1 MQRVIFNFLINT
13 FCVFLII
20 SEIIIAQTNPD
31 QLLLKNF
38 RPKSIYNVPITKIEK
53 AKYPVIDI
61 HSHPYAN
68 TTEELDLWVK
78 NMDEAG
84 IVKIILLTYAH
95 GNKFDSL
102 INFYSKYFDRFEL
115 WCGFDYT
122 GYDKPG
128 FGPDAVKELERC
140 FNKGAK
146 GVGEL
151 GDKGKGLFYCN
162 PPAFGMH
169 LDDERMN
176 PLLDKCAELGM
187 PVNIHVG
194 EPQWFYETM
203 DSTNDGLMNAY
214 TWRLDN
220 QENILNLDEV
230 LKTLENAVK
239 NHPKTLFIAC
249 HLANQN
255 TDLEKLGRLFNLYP
269 NLYADISA
277 RYAENAPV
285 PKYTKAFFEKYQDR
299 LLYGTDMGFEKS
311 MYETTFRILESNDEH
326 FYNIELFGYHWPL
339 YGFGLDNKVLEK
351 IYNLNA
357 NNILKKKQH

>member
-1 MQRVIFNFLINT
+1 MKNVLFNFLIVT
-13 FCVFLII
+13 FCLVSAVTESLVG
-20 SEIIIAQTNPD
+20 QTNPD

-38 RPKSIYNVPITKIEK
+38 KPKSIYNVPVTKIEK
-53 AKYPVIDI
+53 AKYPIIDV
-61 HSHPYAN
+61 HSHAYAN
-68 TTEELDLWVK
+68 TLEELDLWVK

-84 IVKIILLTYAH
+84 ILKTILLTHAH
-95 GNKFDSL
+95 GSEFDSL
-102 INFYSKYFDRFEL
+102 INFYSKYPDRFEL

-162 PPAFGMH
+162 PPAYGMH
-169 LDDERMN
+169 IDDPRMN
-176 PLLDKCAELGM
+176 VLLDKCAELGM
-187 PVNIHVG
+187 PINIHVG
-194 EPQWFYETM
+194 EPQWFYEKM
-203 DSTNDGLMNAY
+203 DSTNDGLMNAF

-220 QENILNLDEV
+220 QEDILNLDEV
-230 LKTLENAVK
+230 LMTLENAVK

-255 TDLEKLGRLFNLYP
+255 TDLEKLGRLLDLYP
-269 NLYADISA
+269 NFYADISA
-277 RYAENAPV
+277 RYSENAPV
-285 PKYTKAFFEKYQDR
+285 PRYTRAFFEKYQDR

-326 FYNIELFGYHWPL
+326 FYEIELFGYHWPL
-339 YGFGLDNKVLEK
+339 YGFGLKDEVLER

-357 NNILKKKQH
+357 SKLLK

>member
-1 MQRVIFNFLINT
+1 MNNRIFFQFLILL
-13 FCVFLII
+13 VI
-20 SEIIIAQTNPD
+20 SGLCSINVIAQTAPD
-31 QLLLKNF
+31 KILLKDF
-38 RPKSIYNVPITKIEK
+38 RPKNIYNVPVTKIPK
-53 AKYPVIDI
+53 AKFPVIDI
-61 HSHPYAN
+61 HSHPYA
-68 TTEELDLWVK
+68 TSEADLDLWVK

-84 IVKIILLTYAH
+84 INRTILLTHAQ
-95 GNKFDSL
+95 GNEFDSL
-102 INFYSKYFDRFEL
+102 INFYSKYPDRFEL

-128 FGPDAVKELERC
+128 YGPEAVKELVRC

-151 GDKGKGLFYCN
+151 GDKGKGLFYCI
-162 PPAFGMH
+162 PPAYGMH
-169 LDDERMN
+169 IDDPRMDA
-176 PLLDKCAELGM
+176 LLEKCGELGM
-187 PVNIHVG
+187 PINIHVG

-230 LKTLENAVK
+230 LKTLENAIK
-239 NHPKTLFIAC
+239 KHPKTTFIAC

-255 TDLEKLGRLFNLYP
+255 TDLEKLGRLLDLYP
-269 NLYADISA
+269 NFYADISA

-285 PKYTKAFFEKYQDR
+285 PRYTRAFFEKYQDR
-299 LLYGTDMGFEKS
+299 LFYGTDMGFEKS

-326 FYNIELFGYHWPL
+326 FYNIELFGYHWAL
-339 YGFGLDNKVLEK
+339 YGFGLDNNVLEK
-351 IYNLNA
+351 LYLLNA
-357 NNILKKKQH
+357 KKILGEK

>member
-1 MQRVIFNFLINT
+1 MKNLLLQSLTVLFCFHFIINYE
-13 FCVFLII
+13 
-20 SEIIIAQTNPD
+20 SIAQTKPD
-31 QLLLKNF
+31 KLLLKNF
-38 RPKSIYNVPITKIEK
+38 RPKNIYNVPVTKIVK
-53 AKYPVIDI
+53 AKYPIIDI
-61 HSHPYAN
+61 HSHAYAN
-68 TTEELDLWVK
+68 NKEELELWVK

-84 IVKIILLTYAH
+84 IIKTILLTYAH
-95 GNKFDSL
+95 GSEFDSL
-102 INFYSKYFDRFEL
+102 INFYSKYPDRFEL
-115 WCGFDYT
+115 WCGFDFT

-128 FGPDAVKELERC
+128 YGPAAVRELERC

-151 GDKGKGLFYCN
+151 GDKGKGLVYGN
-162 PPAFGMH
+162 PPAYGMH
-169 LDDERMN
+169 IDNERMN
-176 PLLDKCAELGM
+176 LLLDKCAELGM
-187 PVNIHVG
+187 PINIHVG
-194 EPQWFYETM
+194 EPQWFYDKM

-220 QENILNLDEV
+220 QENILNLDDV

-239 NHPKTLFIAC
+239 NHPKTIFVAC

-255 TDLEKLGRLFNLYP
+255 TDLVKLGRLLDLYP

-285 PKYTKAFFEKYQDR
+285 PRYTSAFFEKYQDR

-339 YGFGLDNKVLEK
+339 YGFGLNDKVLEK
-351 IYNLNA
+351 LYSINA
-357 NNILKKKQH
+357 KKVLLKK

>member
-1 MQRVIFNFLINT
+1 MNSLRNSSLITLFILFFALN
-13 FCVFLII
+13 L
-20 SEIIIAQTNPD
+20 EAQTSPEN
-31 QLLLKNF
+31 LLLKNF
-38 RPKSIYNVPITKIEK
+38 RPNSIYNIPVTTIAK
-53 AKYPVIDI
+53 AKFPVIDV

-68 TTEELDLWVK
+68 TQEELDLWVK

-84 IVKIILLTYAH
+84 IIRTILLTYAH
-95 GNKFDSL
+95 GSEFDSL
-102 INFYSKYFDRFEL
+102 VNFYSKYPGRFEL
-115 WCGFDYT
+115 WCGIDFT
-122 GYDKPG
+122 GYDQPG
-128 FGPDAVKELERC
+128 YGPAAVDELVRC

-151 GDKGKGLFYCN
+151 GDKGKGLVYGK
-162 PPAFGMH
+162 PPAPGMH
-169 LDDERMN
+169 LDDIRMK

-194 EPQWFYETM
+194 EPQWFYEKM

-220 QENILNLDEV
+220 QKDILNLDEV

-239 NHPKTLFIAC
+239 NYPNTLFIAC

-255 TDLEKLGRLFNLYP
+255 TDLARLGRLLDLYP

-285 PKYTKAFFEKYQDR
+285 PRYTKAFFEKYRNR
-299 LLYGTDMGFEKS
+299 LLYGTDMGFDKS
-311 MYETTFRILESNDEH
+311 MYETTFRILESYDEH

-339 YGFGLDNKVLEK
+339 SGYGLSDETLKN
-351 IYNLNA
+351 IYSANA
-357 NNILKKKQH
+357 VRILH

>member
-1 MQRVIFNFLINT
+1 MNKIFLQIL
-13 FCVFLII
+13 VFPLCFIFYEFN
-20 SEIIIAQTNPD
+20 SLAQTTPD
-31 QLLLKNF
+31 KLLLKDF
-38 RPKSIYNVPITKIEK
+38 RPKSIYHVPVTKITK

-61 HSHPYAN
+61 HSHPYAQS
-68 TTEELDLWVK
+68 EADLDLWVK

-84 IVKIILLTYAH
+84 ITKTILLTYAH
-95 GNKFDSL
+95 GSKFDSL
-102 INFYSKYFDRFEL
+102 LNFYSKYPDRFEL

-128 FGPDAVKELERC
+128 FGPDAVKELVRC
-140 FNKGAK
+140 FNEGAK

-151 GDKGKGLFYCN
+151 GDKGKGLLYCK
-162 PPAFGMH
+162 PPAYGMH
-169 LDDERMN
+169 IDDPKMDV
-176 PLLDKCAELGM
+176 LLEKCAELGL
-187 PVNIHVG
+187 PLNIHVG

-214 TWRLDN
+214 SWRLDN
-220 QENILNLDEV
+220 QGNILNLDEV

-239 NHPKTLFIAC
+239 KHPNTTFIAC

-255 TDLEKLGRLFNLYP
+255 TDLEKLGRLFDLYP

-285 PKYTKAFFEKYQDR
+285 PRYTRAFFEKYQDR

-311 MYETTFRILESNDEH
+311 MYATTFRILETNDEH
-326 FYNIELFGYHWPL
+326 FYNIELFDYHWPL
-339 YGFGLDNKVLEK
+339 YGFGLDDKTLK
-351 IYNLNA
+351 KLYLLNA
-357 NNILKKKQH
+357 KKLIKE